1 MGSRLL
7 SLDLGARFLGWSCET
22 TGLKP
27 AHGLILLPGTKELG
41 KLFAAAR
48 NGLERLL
55 DEHEPTRIC
64 YVVKFSRMGKTAVR
78 TSEALSGVQAMV
90 DLVAYDNGLPE
101 PTRYT
106 SERNVRKAV
115 LGRGDFGLRDEHNR
129 LIPESGR
136 DEAKKAVLE
145 WCAARGLH
153 VLSHDVADALILLK
167 HDQMLRTGKG

>member
-1 MGSRLL
+1 MA
-7 SLDLGARFLGWSCET
+7 LDLGARNVGWACET
-22 TGLKP
+22 AGPQP
-27 AHGLILLPGTKELG
+27 AHGLILLPGTSHFG
-41 KLFAAAR
+41 KLGASMR
-48 NGLERLL
+48 NALERLL
-55 DEHEPTRIC
+55 DECEPARFC
-64 YVVKFSRMGKTAVR
+64 YVTKFSRMGKTAVR
-78 TSEALSGVQAMV
+78 TSEALSGVQFMV
-90 DLVAYDNGLPE
+90 DTVAYDNGLPE

-153 VLSHDVADALILLK
+153 VLSHDVGDSLVLLK
-167 HDQMLRTGKG
+167 HDQMERAKR